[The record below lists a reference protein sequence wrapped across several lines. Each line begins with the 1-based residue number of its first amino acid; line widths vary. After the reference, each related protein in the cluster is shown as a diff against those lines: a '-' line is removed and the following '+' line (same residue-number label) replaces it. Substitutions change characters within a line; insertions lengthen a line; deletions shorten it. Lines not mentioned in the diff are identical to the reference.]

1 MKADSITDERGRDVA
16 VGTVVGLA
24 TLAMMFAG
32 LLFAYAY
39 LRASQPGTW
48 PPPGEAPRPHLAPAL
63 ASLTA
68 VLGALVLGRGWGRP
82 RLVVAVTAV
91 ATLVFQGLTLAE
103 AWPAGL
109 RPSSGPLGSVVF
121 ALTGLHGLHLAAL
134 GVLTA
139 SAFRAKDTA
148 PLVWSSHVLAAF
160 WLVIY
165 VGVYVL

>member
-1 MKADSITDERGRDVA
+1 MKPTLTTDERGRDVA

-39 LRASQPGTW
+39 LRASQPGVW
-48 PPPGEAPRPHLAPAL
+48 PPPGEAPRPRLAPAL

-68 VLGALVLGRGWGRP
+68 VLGAVMLGRGWGRP
-82 RLVVAVTAV
+82 RPVVGATAL
-91 ATLVFQGLTLAE
+91 ATLVFQGLTLVE
-103 AWPAGL
+103 AWTAGL

-121 ALTGLHGLHLAAL
+121 ALTSLHGLHLAAL
-134 GVLTA
+134 GVLA
-139 SAFRAKDTA
+139 IAAFRAKDAA
-148 PLVWSSHVLAAF
+148 PLMWSSHVLAAL

-165 VGVYVL
+165 LGVYVL